1 MRIMNSVVVVK
12 LYYGFLRTFSIGPF
26 YLFLLRALIMQ
37 EGTEKKLSVTAGFIM
52 GQLIMFISIYY
63 ASLHLSLVDL
73 I

>member
-1 MRIMNSVVVVK
+1 
-12 LYYGFLRTFSIGPF
+12 
-26 YLFLLRALIMQ
+26 MQ